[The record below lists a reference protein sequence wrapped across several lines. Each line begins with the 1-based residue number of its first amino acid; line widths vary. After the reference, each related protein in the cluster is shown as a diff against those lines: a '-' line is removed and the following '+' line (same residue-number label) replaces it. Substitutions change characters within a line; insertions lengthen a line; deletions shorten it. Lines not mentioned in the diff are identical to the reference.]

1 MSTCPTKAST
11 IFFLVLEI
19 IFPKNIDDSLG
30 RNYSETEVL
39 KCVNIGLWC
48 LQQNPMDPPTMSDV
62 MMTLNDVD
70 TSSLPAAARPTF
82 FLDASSGYS
91 YTSGTISHPSAR

>member
-1 MSTCPTKAST
+1 MEGT
-11 IFFLVLEI
+11 LVEI
-19 IFPKNIDDSLG
+19 IDDSLG

-39 KCVNIGLWC
+39 KCVNIGLQC
-48 LQQNPMDPPTMSDV
+48 LQQNPMDRPTMSDV
-62 MMTLNDVD
+62 MVMLNDVD

-82 FLDASSGYS
+82 FLDANSCYS